1 MISISSCAK
10 RAVLAI
16 ALFGG
21 IVCVAQADGSS
32 NSRFGSDGYA
42 YFNEARPVVDKARSE
57 FRQEKKG
64 LPESYYQELS
74 SPGPEWHLAPA
85 AVDKSREKFRQVNP
99 KGVAFTEYQALSS
112 NSSRWQ

>member
-1 MISISSCAK
+1 MSSNWSCAK
-10 RAVLAI
+10 SVVLAI

-42 YFNEARPVVDKARSE
+42 YFNQARPVVDKARSE
-57 FRQEKKG
+57 FRQEKTR
-64 LPESYYQELS
+64 LPESYYQGLS
-74 SPGPEWHLAPA
+74 SSGPEWRPIPSI
-85 AVDKSREKFRQVNP
+85 DKSGEKFLQRNP